1 MFKHN
6 FRVHLFWG
14 TSPDTRGES
23 GKIFKVQRQLNPALD
38 SIDCLG
44 KFLQSEDRFGSC
56 TLRQWWGPRHEF
68 SREPMRWVDRPLKD
82 LSCSACQRDCKIYAL
97 SFKADGQAQ
106 ENQLILA
113 VPGVCTNGDVAFRT
127 VLANTASV
135 NFEWRCFWDDWCCE
149 KDVWNRHLRTWGSIL
164 QACQYMFTVVCLGA
178 KAKSW
183 ASWGMAGIPG
193 SPRSTDRCLKDS
205 APCGAPEVPTSTW
218 NLWHQR
224 N

>member
-1 MFKHN
+1 MLGAPIITCKRFKEFHKEQQSQYIETFVYLLVLCSN
-6 FRVHLFWG
+6 IISEFICFEGLNLTHL
-14 TSPDTRGES
+14 ES
-23 GKIFKVQRQLNPALD
+23 GKIFWKVQRQPAALD

-68 SREPMRWVDRPLKD
+68 SREPMRWYDRPLKD

-106 ENQLILA
+106 EHQLILA

-135 NFEWRCFWDDWCCE
+135 NFEWRCF
-149 KDVWNRHLRTWGSIL
+149 
-164 QACQYMFTVVCLGA
+164 
-178 KAKSW
+178 
-183 ASWGMAGIPG
+183 
-193 SPRSTDRCLKDS
+193 
-205 APCGAPEVPTSTW
+205 
-218 NLWHQR
+218 
-224 N
+224 